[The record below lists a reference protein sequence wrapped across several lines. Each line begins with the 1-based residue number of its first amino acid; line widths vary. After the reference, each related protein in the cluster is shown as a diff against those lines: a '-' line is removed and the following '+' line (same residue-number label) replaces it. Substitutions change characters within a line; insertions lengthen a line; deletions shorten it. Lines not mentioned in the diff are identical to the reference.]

1 MARGGWGQG
10 RRVLVNAARP
20 LTAPG
25 VNAPSRKD
33 LVHPVALGRGLP
45 VFSDLAMPRASQ
57 ADELEGLSGGLGGAD
72 LSAGVNASEKARD
85 RPPSRSFTRPHISH

>member
-33 LVHPVALGRGLP
+33 LVHSAALGRGLP
-45 VFSDLAMPRASQ
+45 VFSDLAMPRPLKLMSSKVLPADSVAQIYRPARPVREPGQVRATASK
-57 ADELEGLSGGLGGAD
+57 
-72 LSAGVNASEKARD
+72 AG
-85 RPPSRSFTRPHISH
+85 